1 MNVVFIS
8 NTKYLRTRTIL
19 NQGTQIEV
27 RLPGIG
33 LSDRED
39 VGASVGQGTIGGA
52 IVSQAVLDDGATEH
66 FPPVSDLHLQYGS
79 VPMAP
84 FMFQDDLVNGTEGLE
99 QARETN
105 RKVNCLVKERG
116 LQLNKDKSVRKQV
129 KSDPLMCGNFETKEV
144 QVEKWLGQM
153 FSAQG
158 LADSVAK
165 TVTVCSGPDRQ
176 NKSDVFRNNTN
187 SE

>member
-1 MNVVFIS
+1 MV
-8 NTKYLRTRTIL
+8 
-19 NQGTQIEV
+19 
-27 RLPGIG
+27 
-33 LSDRED
+33 
-39 VGASVGQGTIGGA
+39 
-52 IVSQAVLDDGATEH
+52 
-66 FPPVSDLHLQYGS
+66 
-79 VPMAP
+79 P

-158 LADSVAK
+158 LAVSVAK
-165 TVTVCSGPDRQ
+165 TVGRFCQ
-176 NKSDVFRNNTN
+176 NLYREASVTETSIKIIKS
-187 SE
+187 S

>member
-1 MNVVFIS
+1 MV
-8 NTKYLRTRTIL
+8 
-19 NQGTQIEV
+19 
-27 RLPGIG
+27 
-33 LSDRED
+33 
-39 VGASVGQGTIGGA
+39 
-52 IVSQAVLDDGATEH
+52 
-66 FPPVSDLHLQYGS
+66 
-79 VPMAP
+79 P

-116 LQLNKDKSVRKQV
+116 LQLNKDKSVRQQV

-165 TVTVCSGPDRQ
+165 TVAARTGKIKAACLEITQIVNDWRSQAVGGMTTALVLWEACCIPSLLHGTAPGR
-176 NKSDVFRNNTN
+176 KSTLKQ
-187 SE
+187 